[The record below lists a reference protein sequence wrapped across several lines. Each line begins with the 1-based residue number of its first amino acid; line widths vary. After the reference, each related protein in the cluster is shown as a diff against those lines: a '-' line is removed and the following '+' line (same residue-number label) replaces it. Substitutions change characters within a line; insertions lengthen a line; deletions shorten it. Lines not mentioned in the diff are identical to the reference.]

1 MGDRWLLTVHVEDTS
16 AEIAHHVDHLLL
28 GESIRSKLH
37 QKVEEGSIRAKLT
50 HNADLAASR
59 SGLMDLG
66 IVHHHD
72 VIVSAQLPPDL
83 HLISDECSLLL
94 VLRIDLLQG
103 VLLASE
109 GVSDFVDETKAAL

>member
-50 HNADLAASR
+50 HNADLAAAR

-72 VIVSAQLPPDL
+72 VVVSAQLPL
-83 HLISDECSLLL
+83 HEPRFQKSQSSKLFSCQHKKRLLTQTCISLVMSARCS
-94 VLRIDLLQG
+94 
-103 VLLASE
+103 
-109 GVSDFVDETKAAL
+109 